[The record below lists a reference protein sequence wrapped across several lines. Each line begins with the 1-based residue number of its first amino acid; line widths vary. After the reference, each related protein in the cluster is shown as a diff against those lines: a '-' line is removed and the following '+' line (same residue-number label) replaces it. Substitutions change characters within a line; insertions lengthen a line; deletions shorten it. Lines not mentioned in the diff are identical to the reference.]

1 MVMLLDLR
9 CHRDY
14 FVSLMLILE
23 RDRER
28 GGRGKR
34 EREREREGGGGRMEE
49 SLANWVWF
57 GLNVVLVWLELE
69 RDERVLSKYAIYTIH
84 CHHIMS
90 DPNPSYLSL
99 SSRSCHSE

>member
-28 GGRGKR
+28 EVAE
-34 EREREREGGGGRMEE
+34 EREREREKEVVAGWR
-49 SLANWVWF
+49 SLWAIGF
-57 GLNVVLVWLELE
+57 GLV
-69 RDERVLSKYAIYTIH
+69 
-84 CHHIMS
+84 
-90 DPNPSYLSL
+90 
-99 SSRSCHSE
+99 